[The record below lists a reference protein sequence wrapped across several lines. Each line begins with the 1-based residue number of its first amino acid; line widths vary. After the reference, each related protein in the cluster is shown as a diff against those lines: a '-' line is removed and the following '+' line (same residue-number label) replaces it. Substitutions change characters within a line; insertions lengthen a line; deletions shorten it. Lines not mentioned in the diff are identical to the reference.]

1 MDNREATLHV
11 HADGTT
17 TVDLPEGVPPGDYR
31 VQLQSPASM
40 AEHVVLQAKKLTVG
54 THISTAWLDELPVHD
69 GPWDDNISLRR
80 EDIYGDDGR

>member
-17 TVDLPEGVPPGDYR
+17 TVDLPEGVVPGDYR
-31 VQLQSPASM
+31 VQILEAPLKQK
-40 AEHVVLQAKKLTVG
+40 HTVLKVENMVSKT
-54 THISTAWLDELPVHD
+54 TISTAWIDELPVHD
-69 GPWDDNISLRR
+69 GPWDDSISLRR